1 MVDAVVKIGG
11 SFQADTQAL
20 KNLCQTLKKASNKHR
35 LLIVPGGGKFAD
47 LVRHLQQERGLSDQT
62 AHVMAIF
69 GTNIFGYMLQDFIKG
84 STLTRSLK
92 RVGSRGCSI
101 FLPLEELRGCEELEP
116 SWNVTSD
123 SIAAWT
129 SAKIGCKR
137 LILVKMVNGIFRRG
151 KLQTSVST
159 QRLKEMN
166 QSVVDRK
173 LPELLE
179 RAEITCWVVNG
190 NYPER
195 IEEVLNVGKTVC
207 TVIVPGA

>member
-1 MVDAVVKIGG
+1 MDAVIKVGG
-11 SFQADTQAL
+11 SFQADPPAL
-20 KNLCQTLKKASNKHR
+20 KNLCQTLKKASTKHR

-47 LVRHLQQERGLSDQT
+47 LIRHLQRERGLSDQT

-69 GTNIFGYMLQDFIKG
+69 GTNIFGYTLHDLIKR

-92 RVGSRGCSI
+92 RVRSRGCSI
-101 FLPLEELRGCEELEP
+101 FLPLKELRSCEELEP

-137 LILVKMVNGIFRRG
+137 LILVKVVDGIFHRG

-159 QRLKEMN
+159 RRIKEMD

-179 RAEITCWVVNG
+179 RAGITCWVVNG
-190 NYPER
+190 KYPQR
-195 IEEVLNVGKTVC
+195 IEELLKGGKTVC
-207 TVIVPGA
+207 TVIAPRA

>member
-1 MVDAVVKIGG
+1 MDAVVKVGG
-11 SFQADTQAL
+11 SFQANPQAL
-20 KNLCQTLKKASNKHR
+20 KNLCQTLKKASAKHR

-47 LVRHLQQERGLSDQT
+47 LVRHLQRERGLSDQT

-69 GTNIFGYMLQDFIKG
+69 GTNIFGYMLHDLIKG

-92 RVGSRGCSI
+92 GAGSRGCSI
-101 FLPLEELRGCEELEP
+101 FLPFEELRSCEELEP

-129 SAKIGCKR
+129 SGKIGCKR
-137 LILVKMVNGIFRRG
+137 LILVKMVDGIFHRG
-151 KLQTSVST
+151 KLQTSIST
-159 QRLKEMN
+159 QRLKEMD

-179 RAEITCWVVNG
+179 RAGITCWVMNG
-190 NYPER
+190 KYPER
-195 IEEVLNVGKTVC
+195 IEGVLKGEKTVC
-207 TVIVPGA
+207 TVIVSEA